1 MGLLI
6 AYDQIQISSTYSL
19 ALQMPF
25 RRSVENSRQPGK
37 QRVKFS
43 IRNSLY
49 RGLQSA
55 FNLG

>member
-6 AYDQIQISSTYSL
+6 TYDQIQIISTL
-19 ALQMPF
+19 ALQLPF
-25 RRSVENSRQPGK
+25 RRSVKNSRQPGK
-37 QRVKFS
+37 QRAKFS
-43 IRNSLY
+43 MRNSLY

>member
-6 AYDQIQISSTYSL
+6 AYDQIQISSTYYL

-25 RRSVENSRQPGK
+25 RRSVKNFRQPGK
-37 QRVKFS
+37 QRAKFPM
-43 IRNSLY
+43 RNSLY